1 MVTPERI
8 MYALGVAFACW
19 AFGSIAIERH
29 RELGQLLRAFVEDQ
43 KARARLL
50 ARARALRKQQ
60 DKLEKMKSSS
70 VEKVKS

>member
-1 MVTPERI
+1 MMTPERI
-8 MYALGVAFACW
+8 MYVLGVAFACW
-19 AFGSIAIERH
+19 ALGSIAIERH